1 MRSVKAI
8 WRNYEALYLHF
19 DKCSLDDSRSFKE
32 KATFKGLK
40 QKITSAGFVLN
51 LGLLYDALTELSD
64 LSLELQKRCIKL
76 PEAHY
81 LIRFTN
87 SHF

>member
-1 MRSVKAI
+1 LRSVKAV

-19 DKCSLDDSRSFKE
+19 DKCSLDSSRTSKE

-40 QKITSAGFVLN
+40 QKITSTDFVLN

-64 LSLELQKRCIKL
+64 LSLEL
-76 PEAHY
+76 
-81 LIRFTN
+81 
-87 SHF
+87 